1 MFDPYESPRVSTI
14 ATLSRG
20 LWRAAAALASAG
32 TLVTLALPAQA
43 QPLGAV
49 ETFAITGEELTGF
62 TAESSKYDDL
72 NEEQNTYNTSRFN
85 FALSHGARVGVH
97 YFLWRQVS
105 LGGTLGFASEDGS
118 RDVPDGGGT
127 FSNDRQADTT
137 LWVLPKIGYL
147 LPVTP
152 KAGFWFRGGPGLRR
166 THVHPEQYN
175 TWQQTETHWLLEAD
189 ALFVFAPVPVVG
201 LLVGPVGDL
210 GIVGYHTEKH
220 IRGANP
226 NHFSH
231 PASYYRL
238 GIWAGLVVML
248 W

>member
-72 NEEQNTYNTSRFN
+72 DEEQNTYNTSRFS
-85 FALSHGARVGVH
+85 FALSNGARVGVH

-105 LGGTLGFASEDGS
+105 LGGTLGFLSDDHYEFDFMPIEQRPSFQGFLKNESGS
-118 RDVPDGGGT
+118 F
-127 FSNDRQADTT
+127 FSF
-137 LWVLPKIGYL
+137 L
-147 LPVTP
+147 
-152 KAGFWFRGGPGLRR
+152 
-166 THVHPEQYN
+166 
-175 TWQQTETHWLLEAD
+175 
-189 ALFVFAPVPVVG
+189 
-201 LLVGPVGDL
+201 
-210 GIVGYHTEKH
+210 
-220 IRGANP
+220 
-226 NHFSH
+226 
-231 PASYYRL
+231 
-238 GIWAGLVVML
+238 
-248 W
+248 